1 MAANLTDVPAAV
13 RVEAKS
19 RFEEIT
25 LALQEIPS
33 ESPFWA
39 SVQVSQL
46 CLVVRGWSF
55 FYEIGPE
62 TLRVTNVRAK

>member
-1 MAANLTDVPAAV
+1 MASLFTDVPEAV
-13 RVEAKS
+13 RVEARS
-19 RFEEIT
+19 RLEEIT
-25 LALQEIPS
+25 LALQEIPPD
-33 ESPFWA
+33 SPFWA

-55 FYEIGPE
+55 FYEIEPE